1 MDPKTLF
8 SGITLALGAFASFA
22 ISDAFSKLLGGQ
34 LDPFEVAFSGGVFGL
49 LLLPFIRKPE
59 ESYSDVFRTQEPG
72 MWVLR
77 AFCTFTATAASVE
90 AFMLLPMPEAL
101 SLMFLMPLFVT
112 ILSVVLL
119 KEKVTSWA
127 WLAVVLGFIGVLIV
141 LRPGVRALHFGHL
154 CALIAAVANAVSVIA
169 YRLAGQDS
177 ARLSL
182 FGSSLVGPLV
192 GNGLLMW
199 AHATWP
205 HGVTMW
211 VYLFGYGFLAAFGQ
225 FLMMMATARAPA
237 NRVALPQYSQMV
249 WGVALS
255 YLVFH
260 QPLDGW
266 TFVGILVVTLSGLLN
281 WIRQRIRY
289 ERMALRERLERM
301 HARKA
306 AKAAEK
312 IAAKQ
317 AKEQAMRDRQQAIA
331 DKISPTR

>member
-8 SGITLALGAFASFA
+8 SGILLALAAFASFA
-22 ISDAFSKLLGGQ
+22 ISDAFSKLLGGRI
-34 LDPFEVAFSGGVFGL
+34 DPFEVAFSGGVFGCI
-49 LLLPFIRKPE
+49 LLPFIRKPG
-59 ESYSDVFRTQEPG
+59 ESYADIIRTQEPL
-72 MWVLR
+72 MWGVR
-77 AFCTFTATAASVE
+77 ATCTFVATAASVE

-112 ILSVVLL
+112 ILSVLLL
-119 KEKVTSWA
+119 KEKVTGWA

-141 LRPGVRALHFGHL
+141 LRPGLRALHFGHL

-169 YRLAGQDS
+169 YRLAGQNS

-182 FGSSLVGPLV
+182 FGSSLIGPLV
-192 GNGLLMW
+192 GNGVLMW

-205 HGVTMW
+205 HGVTTW
-211 VYLFGYGFLAAFGQ
+211 IYLFGYGFLAAFGQ
-225 FLMMMATARAPA
+225 FLMMLATARAPA

-255 YLVFH
+255 YLMFQ

-266 TFVGILVVTLSGLLN
+266 TFVGIVVVTASGLLN

-289 ERMALRERLERM
+289 ERMAMKERLERM
-301 HARKA
+301 QARKA
-306 AKAAEK
+306 AKNLARTPAAQ
-312 IAAKQ
+312 Q
-317 AKEQAMRDRQQAIA
+317 ALSARQQAA
-331 DKISPTR
+331 ATKKPPSR